1 MNNNAMRL
9 AVAEAYPGPGW
20 KFRVSKMSD
29 NQVLAVYRRLQETK
43 KVP

>member
-1 MNNNAMRL
+1 MSNNAMRL

-29 NQVLAVYRRLQETK
+29 AQIAALYYRLK
-43 KVP
+43 SLGKVA